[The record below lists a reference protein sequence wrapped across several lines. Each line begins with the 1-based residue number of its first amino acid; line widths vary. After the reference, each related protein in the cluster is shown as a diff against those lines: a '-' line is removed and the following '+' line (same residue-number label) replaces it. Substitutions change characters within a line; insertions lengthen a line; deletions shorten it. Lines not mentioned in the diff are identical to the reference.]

1 MDPRGARVLQVR
13 LALGGK
19 VGARV
24 TLVSTKAQDLLAKIG
39 QAGEVKSLN
48 DDGTIIVDWDSG
60 GWSSIDLSNSEVE
73 VQA

>member
-1 MDPRGARVLQVR
+1 
-13 LALGGK
+13 LGGK

-24 TLVSTKAQDLLAKIG
+24 TLLSTGAQDLLAKIG
-39 QAGEVKSLN
+39 EAGEVKSLN

-73 VQA
+73 VRA

>member
-1 MDPRGARVLQVR
+1 VDPRGARVLQVR

-24 TLVSTKAQDLLAKIG
+24 TLLSTEAQDLLAKIG
-39 QAGEVKSLN
+39 EAGEVKSLN

-60 GWSSIDLSNSEVE
+60 GWSSIDLSNSQVE
-73 VQA
+73 VRA

>member
-13 LALGGK
+13 VALGGK

-24 TLVSTKAQDLLAKIG
+24 TLLSTGAQDLLAKIG
-39 QAGEVKSLN
+39 EAGEVKSLN

>member
-24 TLVSTKAQDLLAKIG
+24 TLLSTEAQDLLAKIG
-39 QAGEVKSLN
+39 EAGEVKSLN

-60 GWSSIDLSNSEVE
+60 GWSSIDLSNSEVK